1 MVITHAIIEKL
12 HFLVSGMPYN
22 VRLVRS
28 VVGGKTFW
36 YCGFG
41 CFCKTKEEAEK
52 YIKNCQ
58 EEIEQ
63 VIDTTNL
70 LDGKEGD

>member
-1 MVITHAIIEKL
+1 MITHAIIEKL
-12 HFLVSGMPYN
+12 HFLVNGMQYN

-28 VVGGKTFW
+28 VDGGKTFW

-41 CFCKTKEEAEK
+41 CFCKTKEEAES

-58 EEIEQ
+58 
-63 VIDTTNL
+63 
-70 LDGKEGD
+70 

>member
-28 VVGGKTFW
+28 VDGGKTFW

-41 CFCKTKEEAEK
+41 CFCKTKEEGD
-52 YIKNCQ
+52 NVCS
-58 EEIEQ
+58 
-63 VIDTTNL
+63 VSVL
-70 LDGKEGD
+70 LPFWLVLHWQL